1 MASSALDTLADA
13 PQSALS
19 GVARVLVHAGKLN
32 AKAAEDLVRSAKD
45 KHSSFIAS
53 VIGAGAVSPADL
65 AHTLATALALP
76 LLDLA
81 SVDVQRLPR
90 GVIDGK
96 LAAQYQI
103 LVLGRR
109 GNRLFIGGADP
120 TDQEAVERIKFAT
133 QLSPEWV
140 IVEHDKLTKLLE
152 DAGASA
158 SESLE
163 ALASGDF
170 EFDVTEETPSGNDA
184 AEIASEVEDAP
195 VVRFLQKML
204 IDAINAR
211 ASDLHFEPYEYHYR
225 VRFRVD
231 GELREITQPP
241 IAIKDKLAS
250 RIKVISR
257 LDIAEKRVP
266 QDGRLKLK
274 FGNKAIDFRIST
286 LPTLFGEKIVIRIL
300 DPSSAKLGIEALGY
314 EKVEKDRLLK
324 AIERPYGMILVTGPT
339 GSGKTVSLY
348 TCLNILNQ
356 PGVNIST
363 VEDPAEIN
371 LPGINQVNVNDKAG
385 MSFAVALKSFLRQDP
400 DVIMVG
406 EIRDLE
412 TADIAIK
419 AAQTGHM
426 VMSTLH
432 TNDAPTTLTRLLN
445 MGVAPFNIASSVL
458 LITAQRLVRKLCENC
473 KKPADY
479 PREAMLKAG
488 FSAEDLDGTW
498 KPYRAVGCS
507 ACNNGYK
514 GRVGVYQVMPITEEI
529 QRLILA
535 EGTAMDI
542 AAQAQREGV
551 RDLRQSGLV
560 KVRSGVT
567 TLEEIIAATNE

>member
-1 MASSALDTLADA
+1 MPVDTLAEA
-13 PQSALS
+13 PQSSLS

-32 AKAAEDLVRSAKD
+32 AKTAEDLVKSAKE
-45 KHSSFIAS
+45 KKTSFIAS
-53 VIGAGAVSPADL
+53 VIAGGAISSADL
-65 AHTLATALALP
+65 AHTLASALALP
-76 LLDLA
+76 LMDISAVDL
-81 SVDVQRLPR
+81 QRLPR
-90 GVIDGK
+90 NVIDTK
-96 LAAQYQI
+96 LTAQYQVLI
-103 LVLGRR
+103 LSKR
-109 GNRLFIGGADP
+109 GNRLFVGGADP
-120 TDQEAVERIKFAT
+120 TDQEAIERIKFAT

-140 IVEHDKLTKLLE
+140 VLEHDKLTKILE
-152 DAGASA
+152 AAGASA
-158 SESLE
+158 TESLE
-163 ALASGDF
+163 NIVGGDF
-170 EFDVTEETPSGNDA
+170 EFDVNDEENSAPEQHEVTVD
-184 AEIASEVEDAP
+184 VEDAP

-257 LDIAEKRVP
+257 MDIAEKRVP
-266 QDGRLKLK
+266 QDGRMKLK
-274 FGNKAIDFRIST
+274 FGNKSIDFRVST

-300 DPSSAKLGIEALGY
+300 DSSSAKLGIEALGY
-314 EKVEKDRLLK
+314 EKIEKDRLLK
-324 AIERPYGMILVTGPT
+324 CIQRPYGMVLVTGPT

-385 MSFAVALKSFLRQDP
+385 LTFAAALKSFLRQDP

-458 LITAQRLVRKLCENC
+458 LITAQRLARRLCESC
-473 KKPADY
+473 KAPAEY

-488 FSAEDLDGTW
+488 FLETDLDGSW

-507 ACNNGYK
+507 ACTNGYK
-514 GRVGVYQVMPITEEI
+514 GRVGIYQVMPITEEI
-529 QRLILA
+529 QRIILA
-535 EGTAMDI
+535 EGTSMDI

-551 RDLRQSGLV
+551 RDLRQSGLI
-560 KVRSGVT
+560 KVRAGAT
-567 TLEEIIAATNE
+567 TLEEVIACTNE

>member
-1 MASSALDTLADA
+1 MDTLVDS
-13 PQSALS
+13 PQSTLS
-19 GVARVLVHAGKLN
+19 GVARVLVHAGRLGVKN
-32 AKAAEDLVRSAKD
+32 AEELVKSAKD
-45 KHSSFIAS
+45 KRIGFVSA
-53 VIGAGAVSPADL
+53 VIGAGAVSAADL
-65 AHTLATALALP
+65 AHTLSSSLALP
-76 LLDLA
+76 LLDLNA
-81 SVDVQRLPR
+81 IDGEKLPR
-90 GVIDGK
+90 NLIDGK
-96 LAAQYQI
+96 LAQQYQI
-103 LVLGRR
+103 VVLGRR
-109 GNRLFIGGADP
+109 GSRLFIGGADP

-140 IVEHDKLTKLLE
+140 IVEYDKLGKLLE
-152 DAGASA
+152 KQTTSA
-158 SESLE
+158 TE
-163 ALASGDF
+163 ALESMASGEFDF
-170 EFDVTEETPSGNDA
+170 EVAEDDGATPEQQADVA
-184 AEIASEVEDAP
+184 QEVEDAP

-211 ASDLHFEPYEYHYR
+211 ASDLHFEPYEYNYR
-225 VRFRVD
+225 VRFRID

-266 QDGRLKLK
+266 QDGRMKLK
-274 FGNKAIDFRIST
+274 FGNRAIDFRVST

-314 EKVEKDRLLK
+314 EKIEKDRLMN
-324 AIERPYGMILVTGPT
+324 AIQRPYGMILVTGPT

-385 MSFAVALKSFLRQDP
+385 LNFSTALKAFLRQDP

-432 TNDAPTTLTRLLN
+432 TNDAPTTLTRMLN
-445 MGVAPFNIASSVL
+445 MGVAPFNIAASVL
-458 LITAQRLVRKLCENC
+458 LITAQRLARRLCENC
-473 KKPADY
+473 KQPAEY
-479 PREAMLKAG
+479 PRESMLRAG
-488 FSAEDLDGTW
+488 YKAEDLDGSW
-498 KPYRAVGCS
+498 KPFRAVGCS

-514 GRVGVYQVMPITEEI
+514 GRVGIYQVMPITDSI
-529 QRLILA
+529 QRIILS
-535 EGTAMDI
+535 EGTALDI
-542 AAQAQREGV
+542 AAQALKDGV

-560 KVRSGVT
+560 KVRGGMT
-567 TLEEIIAATNE
+567 TLEEVIAVTNE